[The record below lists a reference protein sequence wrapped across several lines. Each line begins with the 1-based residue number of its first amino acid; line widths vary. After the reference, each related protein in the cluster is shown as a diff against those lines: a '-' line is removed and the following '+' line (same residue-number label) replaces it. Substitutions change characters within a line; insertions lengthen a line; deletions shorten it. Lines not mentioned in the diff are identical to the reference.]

1 MVLGS
6 QANWT
11 WLSSETG
18 VHVCVLVGNQSSSW
32 GRRALYSGLPL
43 RGVALGKAS
52 SEENPRSVSKRRG
65 KVAPGETIA
74 TRGKAI
80 SGQSSTQSEDVTD
93 LGEWSQGQCPPL
105 SSPCT

>member
-11 WLSSETG
+11 WLSSETS

-43 RGVALGKAS
+43 RGVALGKVS

-65 KVAPGETIA
+65 RWPQERQKPREVSPFQG
-74 TRGKAI
+74 
-80 SGQSSTQSEDVTD
+80 SP
-93 LGEWSQGQCPPL
+93 LLSQKM
-105 SSPCT
+105 